1 MTKDRGRERGREGGR
16 QSVCVRVRAHVCAFP
31 CVRSWPMEPTNLGV
45 LWRNLANA
53 AQQPVFCRC
62 KKSLAAASV
71 RVARPHTL
79 HAADALALAAR
90 RCLLVVRGLAVQRCR
105 LVAGPD
111 GGVCAAYC
119 IHGWRLGSGLDGARA
134 PRTTVTTV
142 CSGCRVSCAFEDVEN
157 STLVQLCAAAVI
169 GAAQTARVSRLARG
183 VRQEPQHRRH
193 RRRGAVGVSLLG
205 VHHSLP
211 CQGSGLRLLGLKCTQ
226 RLARPGPVSTW
237 RSLVPKRTGARPWTR
252 HEWAGEDCQLSR
264 DEGRIVFLSRLCP
277 PKAPPQ
283 AGQDE
288 GARRRAERAAEGHH
302 Q

>member
-1 MTKDRGRERGREGGR
+1 MTKDREGEREGGR
-16 QSVCVRVRAHVCAFP
+16 ETERARACALVCAFP

-134 PRTTVTTV
+134 PRTTATTA
-142 CSGCRVSCAFEDVEN
+142 CSGCRVSCALEDVEN

-226 RLARPGPVSTW
+226 RLASWPGPPLCQLGAVWSP
-237 RSLVPKRTGARPWTR
+237 VPRMGCR
-252 HEWAGEDCQLSR
+252 DCQLSGN
-264 DEGRIVFLSRLCP
+264 EWGEKFFFILSRLE
-277 PKAPPQ
+277 APPQ
-283 AGQDE
+283 GGQDE
-288 GARRRAERAAEGHH
+288 GAGRRAERAAEGHH